1 MNYGKQLDKQA
12 FRAMR
17 DAQKTAGKLGRNLVG
32 TEHLLL
38 GMACQRHSHSGR
50 ILHAAGVSGRRLK
63 RRLTARY
70 GWRLF
75 GAKPE
80 RASVHLKMVLEQAR
94 QGTEGTVGTEQL
106 LAAILECRGC
116 EARRLMEEM
125 ETDMNRLE
133 RLTGIQTLAERRPR
147 MAAGRGGTS
156 TLDKYASDLTE
167 QAREGKLDP
176 VIGREQ
182 EVLRVLTIL
191 CRRTKNNPVLLG
203 DPGVGKTAIAE
214 ALAQAIADGSVPEEL
229 RGARI
234 LALDMASMVSG
245 TKYRGEFEE
254 RMRNIV
260 KELKANE
267 HIIVFIDEVHTLV
280 GAGAAEGAIDAANLL
295 KPALARGEIR
305 MIGTTTMEEYHKTIE
320 KDAALDRRFQ
330 RVDVQEPDAET
341 AERILEGIAPRYEK
355 HHRVQMAPGVLH
367 EAVKLSVRISPERF
381 LPDKAIDLMD
391 EACAAVHLQGR
402 TVVLLEDIKQTA
414 QRSRG
419 IGWMGNEECGRLN
432 GLEQELNRRVI
443 GQERAVGRICRAIRR
458 GESGLRAQSRPRA
471 ALLLTGPTG
480 VGKTSVCSALAALLF
495 GRDSLIRIDMT
506 EFQQPHDLSRLL
518 GAPPGYKG
526 YGEGGQLTEKI
537 RRRPRSIVLFDE
549 VEKAHPDVLRVLL
562 RLLEDGRLTDAEGRS
577 ADFRH
582 AVIILTANLGEG
594 ISCAREVGFS
604 CRDTREERTAQEVRR
619 VLSTE
624 LTARLDDLIPFAAL
638 GKQDCVQIAEQEL
651 RTLAQRCEL
660 CGIGLEWE
668 NTVQERLG
676 IVDVRRGARAVRDE
690 VAKQIADPLASILL
704 SEDLPD
710 TVKLEVE
717 GDTVRL
723 IRKMAHKV

>member
-17 DAQKTAGKLGRNLVG
+17 DAQKTAGKLGRNIVG

-38 GMACQRHSHSGR
+38 GMACQRHSRSGR
-50 ILHAAGVSGRRLK
+50 ILHAAGVTGRGVK

-80 RASVHLKMVLEQAR
+80 RASVHLKMVLEQA
-94 QGTEGTVGTEQL
+94 QQETEGDIGTEQL

-125 ETDMNRLE
+125 KTDMNRLE
-133 RLTGIQTLAERRPR
+133 RMTGIRTWTECRPR

-167 QAREGKLDP
+167 MAREGKLDP

-182 EVLRVLTIL
+182 EIRRVLTIL
-191 CRRTKNNPVLLG
+191 SRRTKNNPVLLG

-214 ALAQAIADGSVPEEL
+214 ALAQEIAEGNVPEEL
-229 RGARI
+229 CGARI
-234 LALDMASMVSG
+234 LALDMASLVSG

-305 MIGTTTMEEYHKTIE
+305 LIGTTTMEEYHKTIE

-330 RVDVQEPDAET
+330 RVDVREPDAET
-341 AERILEGIAPRYEK
+341 AEKILEGIAPRYEK
-355 HHRVQMAPGVLH
+355 HHRVHMAAGTLH
-367 EAVKLSVRISPERF
+367 EAVQLSMRISPERF

-391 EACAAVHLQGR
+391 ETCAAVHLQGR
-402 TVVLLEDIKQTA
+402 TVVLVEDIKQTA

-419 IGWMGNEECGRLN
+419 IGWIGQEECGRLSR
-432 GLEQELNRRVI
+432 LEQELSQCVI
-443 GQERAVGRICRAIRR
+443 GQTDAIARICRAVRR
-458 GESGLRAQSRPRA
+458 GESGLRAPRRPRA
-471 ALLLTGPTG
+471 ALLLTGSTG
-480 VGKTSVCSALAALLF
+480 VGKTSVCGALASLLF

-506 EFQQPHDLSRLL
+506 EFQQSHDLSRLL

-537 RRRPRSIVLFDE
+537 RRHPRSVVLFDE

-582 AVIILTANLGEG
+582 AVIILTANLGDG
-594 ISCAREVGFS
+594 ISRTREVGFAKQ
-604 CRDTREERTAQEVRR
+604 DTCEERTTQEVRR

-624 LTARLDDLIPFAAL
+624 LTARLDDIIPFVAL
-638 GKQDCVQIAEQEL
+638 RKQDCVQIAEQEL

-660 CGIGLEWE
+660 CGVTLEWE
-668 NTVQERLG
+668 DAVGERLG
-676 IVDVRRGARAVRDE
+676 IVDVQRGARAVRDE
-690 VAKQIADPLASILL
+690 VARQVADPLASILL
-704 SEDLPD
+704 DEEPTDA
-710 TVKLEVE
+710 VE
-717 GDTVRL
+717 LRMTDGALHL
-723 IRKMAHKV
+723 IRKTAQRV

>member
-1 MNYGKQLDKQA
+1 MDYGKQLDKQA
-12 FRAMR
+12 FRALR
-17 DAQKTAGKLGRNLVG
+17 DAQKTAGKLGRNLIG

-38 GMACQRHSHSGR
+38 GMAYQRHSSSGR

-75 GAKPE
+75 GAKPD
-80 RASVHLKMVLEQAR
+80 RASMHLKMVLEQAR
-94 QGTEGTVGTEQL
+94 QDSDGAVSTERL

-125 ETDMNRLE
+125 ETDMTALE
-133 RLTGIQTLAERRPR
+133 RLTGIKTLPERRPR

-156 TLDKYASDLTE
+156 TLDKYAADLTE
-167 QAREGKLDP
+167 KAREGKLDP
-176 VIGREQ
+176 VIGREE

-214 ALAQAIADGSVPEEL
+214 ALAQAIADGAVPEEL

-234 LALDMASMVSG
+234 LALDMASMISG

-305 MIGTTTMEEYHKTIE
+305 LIGTTTMEEYHKTIE

-330 RVDVQEPDAET
+330 RVDVREPDAET
-341 AERILEGIAPRYEK
+341 AERILQGIAPRYEK
-355 HHRVQMAPGVLH
+355 HHHVQMAPGVLH
-367 EAVKLSVRISPERF
+367 EAVQLSVRVSPERF

-419 IGWMGNEECGRLN
+419 IGLPGREEFGKLN
-432 GLEQELNRRVI
+432 RLEQELSQRVI
-443 GQERAVGRICRAIRR
+443 GQADAVGRICRAIRR
-458 GESGLRAQSRPRA
+458 GESGLRAQARPRA

-480 VGKTSVCSALAALLF
+480 VGKTSVCGALASLLF

-537 RRRPRSIVLFDE
+537 RRHPRSVVLFDE

-582 AVIILTANLGEG
+582 AVIILTANLGDG
-594 ISCAREVGFS
+594 ISRTREVGFS
-604 CRDTREERTAQEVRR
+604 SRDTREERTTQEVQR

-624 LTARLDDLIPFAAL
+624 LTARLDDIIPFVAL
-638 GKQDCVQIAEQEL
+638 RKQDCAQIADQEL
-651 RTLAQRCEL
+651 KTLAQRCEL
-660 CGIGLEWE
+660 CGVALQWDEA
-668 NTVQERLG
+668 VRERLG
-676 IVDVRRGARAVRDE
+676 IVDSRRGARAVRDE
-690 VAKQIADPLASILL
+690 VAKQVADPLAAILL
-704 SEDLPD
+704 SEQPTDA
-710 TVKLEVE
+710 VE
-717 GDTVRL
+717 LRMKGGILHL
-723 IRKMAHKV
+723 IRKTAQKV